1 MKDYKRLTERDEFGN
16 ADIIGV
22 GSEILA
28 SALDFD
34 ELNKL
39 TFALN
44 QFAKLEDKIENGELY
59 DRKETAREI
68 LDEVSRHYGGRQLVD
83 LYKKYGLIQ
92 DEKVTKNNS
101 IGRKATEK
109 MLNYAK
115 DISECVIEP
124 LPKTDDFYIIYNY
137 ISRNKNA
144 YQMQVEERQLD
155 YEAELEIIDSRR
167 DW

>member
-1 MKDYKRLTERDEFGN
+1 MKYERL
-16 ADIIGV
+16 
-22 GSEILA
+22 
-28 SALDFD
+28 
-34 ELNKL
+34 
-39 TFALN
+39 
-44 QFAKLEDKIENGELY
+44 
-59 DRKETAREI
+59 
-68 LDEVSRHYGGRQLVD
+68 
-83 LYKKYGLIQ
+83 
-92 DEKVTKNNS
+92 TKNNS

-144 YQMQVEERQLD
+144 YQMQMEERQLD

>member
-1 MKDYKRLTERDEFGN
+1 MKYERLTKETVGSFGYDLKDFEHKPKEFNDYDAFYAYKMAVKRLAE
-16 ADIIGV
+16 
-22 GSEILA
+22 
-28 SALDFD
+28 
-34 ELNKL
+34 
-39 TFALN
+39 
-44 QFAKLEDKIENGELY
+44 LEDKIESGELC

-144 YQMQVEERQLD
+144 YQMQMEERQLD

>member
-1 MKDYKRLTERDEFGN
+1 M
-16 ADIIGV
+16 
-22 GSEILA
+22 
-28 SALDFD
+28 
-34 ELNKL
+34 
-39 TFALN
+39 
-44 QFAKLEDKIENGELY
+44 
-59 DRKETAREI
+59 
-68 LDEVSRHYGGRQLVD
+68 
-83 LYKKYGLIQ
+83 
-92 DEKVTKNNS
+92 TKNNS

-124 LPKTDDFYIIYNY
+124 LPKTDDFILIYNY

-144 YQMQVEERQLD
+144 YQMQMEERQLD